1 MPNLLTATITT
12 PVTNAVTPM
21 LQRRTQRYGVILQGN
36 FIYGSGGTSV
46 DAWVQTSIDGG
57 STWCDVA
64 RFAFVLA
71 SLRQLVNISSLTS
84 VSPYTPTDGTLA
96 ASPGVKDGLI
106 GDRWRVKYTS
116 VGTFAGNTQLMIDL
130 SAGGFTP

>member
-57 STWCDVA
+57 ATWCDVA
-64 RFAFVLA
+64 NFHFVLA
-71 SLRQLVNISSLTS
+71 SLRQIANLSSLTP
-84 VSPYTPTDGTLA
+84 VAPYTPTDGTLA
-96 ASPGVKDGLI
+96 ANTVKDGLI

-116 VGTFAGNTQLMIDL
+116 VGTFGGNTQLMIDL